1 MPWISSYSLLSKLK
15 DGRVNGENLLLPMK
29 CSESDFIFTITFLI
43 PCTRFSDSAK
53 HLSNA
58 LNSHRI
64 SEYAKKCV
72 IESVCV

>member
-29 CSESDFIFTITFLI
+29 CSESDFIFTIHFSYPLHSFL
-43 PCTRFSDSAK
+43 DSAK

>member
-1 MPWISSYSLLSKLK
+1 MDGTYNVKIRFTKDRTVKRIST
-15 DGRVNGENLLLPMK
+15 NL
-29 CSESDFIFTITFLI
+29 FVTFLI

>member
-1 MPWISSYSLLSKLK
+1 M
-15 DGRVNGENLLLPMK
+15 REM
-29 CSESDFIFTITFLI
+29 I